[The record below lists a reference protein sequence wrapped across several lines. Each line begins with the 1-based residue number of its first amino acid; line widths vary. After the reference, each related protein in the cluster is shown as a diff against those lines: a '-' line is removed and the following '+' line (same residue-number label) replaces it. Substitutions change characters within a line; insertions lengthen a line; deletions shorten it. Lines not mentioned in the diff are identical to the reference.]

1 MDARP
6 AASDLLAR
14 MMDPGLADLEML
26 LRDRVGQVFQPWR
39 SDNRELAH
47 PAGVVANLGRWQLI

>member
-1 MDARP
+1 MDVDGPP
-6 AASDLLAR
+6 AASACPD
-14 MMDPGLADLEML
+14 DGPGLADLEML
-26 LRDRVGQVFQPWR
+26 LRPQGQVFQPWR

>member
-26 LRDRVGQVFQPWR
+26 LRVGQVFQPWR

>member
-1 MDARP
+1 
-6 AASDLLAR
+6 

-47 PAGVVANLGRWQLI
+47 PAWLLILAGGS